1 MIKSQNT
8 KKTKEERLIN
18 AIHNIK
24 DSNIKIAVEDD
35 NYTFNDKAKR
45 HEEEKS
51 IISTTKPCQTKN

>member
-24 DSNIKIAVEDD
+24 DSDIMIAVGDD
-35 NYTFNDKAKR
+35 NYTFDDKITMQPN
-45 HEEEKS
+45 EKS
-51 IISTTKPCQTKN
+51 PIPMNEITSDE